1 MVCEFLDNLVL
12 PVFAALM
19 NVLQSSGLKW
29 KNLCTSLQVL
39 TLSACK
45 YLDETALDALHSG
58 KKLPEL
64 QTLDISY
71 GSLGRTA
78 IEGVLAHC
86 PHLIKISLS
95 GCAHVTDHLWTHLS
109 STSAHTQV
117 VDAEVDVTTPGA
129 AVGHCNTVIQPYL
142 EQKVWSSEGDFNA
155 SNKLDDGVEE
165 VTKMEDMEVH
175 VPSRALQKLLCVGC
189 QNVRSVFIPS
199 HACLHLSDI
208 NLSLSNNI
216 REVYLE
222 CINLTHLNLRYSLLL
237 FLALL
242 SRSFTMV
249 FHITRNTFDGLE

>member
-1 MVCEFLDNLVL
+1 M
-12 PVFAALM
+12 
-19 NVLQSSGLKW
+19 
-29 KNLCTSLQVL
+29 L

-64 QTLDISY
+64 QVLDISY

-86 PHLIKISLS
+86 PHLIKISLN

-109 STSAHTQV
+109 STPVFTQAV
-117 VDAEVDVTTPGA
+117 VAEVDVTIPGA
-129 AVGHCNTVIQPYL
+129 AVEHCNTLIQPYL
-142 EQKVWSSEGDFNA
+142 GQKVGSAEGEFNA
-155 SNKLDDGVEE
+155 STNLDAGVEE
-165 VTKMEDMEVH
+165 VTKMEDVEVH

-216 REVYLE
+216 REVYLA
-222 CINLTHLNLRYSLLL
+222 CINLTHLNLRYSLST
-237 FLALL
+237 FLG
-242 SRSFTMV
+242 SVVSSFHHG
-249 FHITRNTFDGLE
+249 FSPYNQGCI